1 MDHLTLNCKSSGQ
14 ISLFLSDEN
23 VDRLKSVMY
32 SHHFLQQQ
40 YLFREGEPARKLF
53 YVNEGQVKIYKLTDD
68 GKELI
73 LYILQ
78 EGDMFCEFGG
88 LGDLNFSYSAQALTN
103 CNIGMIEH
111 SDLEMIIYQ
120 HGDFAVEFLKWMS
133 LWHRKTES
141 KFRDLLLFGKG
152 GALASTLIRLSN
164 SYGRLTEDGIV
175 LDVKLTNT
183 DIANLIGTTRESV
196 NRLLNKH
203 KDDGIISMKNGTI
216 TIHKLNDLRAIVSCP
231 DCPIEIC
238 RI

>member
-1 MDHLTLNCKSSGQ
+1 MDHLALNCKSSGQ

-23 VDRLKSVMY
+23 VERLKSAMY

-40 YLFREGEPARKLF
+40 YLFHEGEPAKKLF

-111 SDLEMIIYQ
+111 SDLEMLIYQ

-141 KFRDLLLFGKG
+141 KFRDLLLFGKS

-164 SYGRLTEDGIV
+164 SYGKLTEDGIV

-216 TIHKLNDLRAIVSCP
+216 TIHKLNDLKSIVSCP